1 MRHTPSPSKRGLR
14 KRDHAYLQI
23 RLRSAATPIEHQR
36 IRAVLLIAEGLTV
49 ARAAE
54 TVGLSRPC
62 VNRWLGCY
70 LRDRR
75 RCTFRDAVRSGRP
88 AIDLALE
95 DDQLIAL
102 VQQSPLT
109 HGYMSTG
116 WTVAL
121 LRQHLRQHHDVDIGP
136 DALRQRLHQIGLQW
150 KRPRYVFAEPD
161 PHLAQKKGG

>member
-14 KRDHAYLQI
+14 KRDRVYLQS

-36 IRAVLLIAEGLTV
+36 IRAVLLIAEGSTV
-49 ARAAE
+49 AEAAE

-70 LRDRR
+70 LRERR
-75 RCTFRDAVRSGRP
+75 GCTFRDAARSGRP
-88 AIDLALE
+88 AIDLSLE

-102 VQQSPLT
+102 VRQSPIS

-116 WTVAL
+116 WTLAL
-121 LRQHLRQHHDVDIGP
+121 LRQHLCQSHDVDIGP
-136 DALRQRLHQIGLQW
+136 DALRQRLHQIGLRW
-150 KRPRYVFAEPD
+150 KRPRYVFAESEPY
-161 PHLAQKKGG
+161 LAQKKGG